1 MKLNIIFLL
10 FIRIFSQTYYYI
22 KVNSKQY
29 NITFEDSTTSK
40 ELISKLPLCIKM
52 NGDVSHEKYYRFS
65 DITFTTNT
73 YSPEKIEKG
82 DIMLYLNNYLV
93 IFYETFSTTYS
104 YTRLG
109 KISSS
114 IDGLEDSLGN
124 NSNSVEVYWGVSNI
138 LQENCENV
146 NNNNN
151 NENSNNDNNS
161 VNENNNNDD
170 SNNNNNNDD
179 SNNNNNN
186 NYNDSSSSNSKKF
199 YEFNKLLK
207 LFLFIFM
214 L

>member
-1 MKLNIIFLL
+1 MKINIIFLL

-52 NGDVSHEKYYRFS
+52 NGEVSHEKYYRFS

-73 YSPEKIEKG
+73 YSPGKIEKG
-82 DIMLYLNNYLV
+82 DIMLYQNNYLV
-93 IFYETFSTTYS
+93 IFYETFSTTYT

-124 NSNSVEVYWGVSNI
+124 NSNSVEVYWGASNI
-138 LQENCENV
+138 IQENCENV

-151 NENSNNDNNS
+151 NNNS
-161 VNENNNNDD
+161 VNENNNDD
-170 SNNNNNNDD
+170 TNNNNNNDG
-179 SNNNNNN
+179 
-186 NYNDSSSSNSKKF
+186 SSSNSKKF
-199 YEFNKLLK
+199 YEFKKLLE

-214 L
+214 F